1 MLTSELFI
9 LQKSAQRHY
18 NRQDFYYVANEKR
31 EGHERNT
38 SRLEREGKK

>member
-31 EGHERNT
+31 EG
-38 SRLEREGKK
+38 LVCDDKK